1 MMWQKELSGEQAV
14 LVLEEAPI
22 AILVRD
28 IDSGELIYRNHFA
41 QELFA
46 KGLRAENTPDCF
58 QRESLGEKDCQE
70 CQDKLQKK
78 KYHLEDGSICQSTVR
93 LADWAG
99 KPARIEYITEVEA
112 DKQAAA
118 EKTPGETETEHLEQY
133 FQTILKYLQ
142 GGVAVVRYGK
152 DGHMTPEFLSQGFA
166 DMTGMSME
174 DAWELYSKDA
184 LAGVHP
190 EDQAAVQA
198 QMTEYIDSGA
208 SRCELTYRLKKG
220 NEGYVWVKNRLFMVL
235 NEDGDR
241 IVYADYSD
249 MTNER
254 EKQEKLRRQYDN
266 ILLRHYQTAGPDT
279 LIVGHCNI
287 TQNRILEII
296 DYTDSGLIKSFG
308 TRREDFFKGIA
319 SLLAEEERQQF
330 MDIYLNEPTL
340 AAFKRNDMAQTM
352 ECFINLP
359 KEKMGRHVRFLV
371 NLVKTPDSGDVTGIL
386 TVTDIT
392 AKYISDQILNK
403 LSVGNYEL
411 IVDID
416 LAKNGYTVLTCNKE
430 SELNVDRQGC
440 FTEAINIILNDR
452 IVPKDRENTER
463 MMAREYMLERLARED
478 SYSFHYSRMDE
489 QGEVLMKNLTL
500 FAIDLR
506 VGRICLAQTDI
517 TDSVR
522 EQKSML
528 NVMAYTFELMGFI
541 DIQSKAF
548 TMYTRQIILKNLP
561 PCVMADYDEAV
572 EMMLGMYAPESGNE
586 HNAETLRLSRLLQEL
601 EKRPAGYDI
610 VLLYQTEQ
618 EPLYKQ
624 FNILWGDSSHKQI
637 CIVRADVT
645 EMLENEHRT
654 KRALKEALTIAEEA
668 NQAKSNFLF
677 SMSHDI
683 RTPMN
688 AIIGMTT
695 LASAHLK
702 DSERVADCLQK
713 ISFSSQYLLSLIN
726 DILDMSKIES
736 STIVL
741 NNERLS
747 VLGLVKQVSAI
758 IEPQVRAAGQQF
770 DVRTDGVLHP
780 DFYGDGMRINQILIN
795 ILSNAVKFTPDGGR
809 IGLTVEELDAHKD
822 GWVRYRFT
830 VSDTGIG
837 MSEEFIAH
845 IFERFVR
852 SNNAARVE
860 GTGLGLSIT
869 KGLIDL
875 MGGDISVESKINQGT
890 TFRVELECE
899 LCRAKHEEMMEQM
912 PDTPETDFLR
922 ECRFLVAE
930 DNHINAEILCELLS
944 MFGAE
949 CVVRADG
956 RQVVEEFRNAQPWTY
971 DAILMD
977 VQMPVMNGYDAA
989 RAIRKMEREDAVGIP
1004 IIAMTA
1010 NAFAEDV
1017 EASLAAGMDAHV
1029 AKPLDIKVFMRVLA
1043 DTMQR
1048 AAGPTETQTERQTE
1062 GQTERETP

>member
-1 MMWQKELSGEQAV
+1 MWQKVLSGEQAV
-14 LVLEEAPI
+14 FVLEEAPI
-22 AILVRD
+22 AIFVSD
-28 IDSGELIYRNHFA
+28 IDSGELIYGNHFA

-46 KGLRAENTPDCF
+46 KGFKIQDTPDCF
-58 QRESLGEKDCQE
+58 QNESLGQRDGRETQV
-70 CQDKLQKK
+70 KLQKK
-78 KYHLEDGSICQSTVR
+78 KYRLEDGSTYQSTVR
-93 LADWAG
+93 LADWDG
-99 KPARIEYITEVEA
+99 KSARIECIAEIEA
-112 DKQAAA
+112 DMHLIPKGVQGG
-118 EKTPGETETEHLEQY
+118 KDKEHLEQY

-166 DMTGMSME
+166 DMTGMSLE
-174 DAWELYSKDA
+174 DAWKLYSEDA

-198 QMTEYIDSGA
+198 QMTEYIDSDA
-208 SRCELTYRLKKG
+208 SRCELIYRLKKG
-220 NEGYVWVKNRLFMVL
+220 NGDYVWVKNRLFMVL
-235 NEDGDR
+235 NEDGER

-249 MTNER
+249 MTSER

-266 ILLRHYQTAGPDT
+266 ILLQHYRMTGPDT

-319 SLLAEEERQQF
+319 SLVAEEERQRF
-330 MDIYLNEPTL
+330 LDMYLNEPTL
-340 AAFKRNDMAQTM
+340 AAFKRHDMMQVM

-359 KEKMGRHVRFLV
+359 GETLGRHVMFQV
-371 NLVKTPDSGDVTGIL
+371 NLIKTPDSGDVTGIL

-392 AKYISDQILNK
+392 EKYISDQILNK

-416 LAKNGYTVLTCNKE
+416 LVKNSYTILTCNRE
-430 SELNVDRQGC
+430 SELTVNRQGC
-440 FTEAINIILNDR
+440 FNEAINIILNDR
-452 IVPKDRENTER
+452 IAPKDRDNTKR
-463 MMAREYMLERLARED
+463 MLEQNYMLERLARED
-478 SYSFHYSRMDE
+478 SYSFHYASIDAL
-489 QGEVLMKNLTL
+489 GEVLMKNLTL

-561 PCVMADYDEAV
+561 PCVMDDYDEAV
-572 EMMLGMYAPESGNE
+572 AMIMGVYVPECGNE
-586 HNAETLRLSRLLQEL
+586 NKIETLLLSRLLEEL

-610 VLLYQTEQ
+610 VLPYQTEQ
-618 EPLYKQ
+618 EILYKQ

-654 KRALKEALTIAEEA
+654 KNALKEALTIAEEA

-695 LASAHLK
+695 LASAHLEN
-702 DSERVADCLQK
+702 SERVADCLQK
-713 ISFSSQYLLSLIN
+713 ISFSSRYLLSLIN

-741 NNERLS
+741 NNEKLS
-747 VLGLVKQVSAI
+747 VSGLAEQVSAI

-770 DVRTDGVLHP
+770 DVCTDGILHP

-795 ILSNAVKFTPDGGR
+795 ILSNAVKFTPNGGR
-809 IGLTVEELDAHKD
+809 IGLTVEELTARKD

-837 MSEEFIAH
+837 MSEEFLSH

-875 MGGDISVESKINQGT
+875 MDGDISVESKVNQGT

-899 LCRAKHEEMMEQM
+899 ISQTKPEEVVEQTL
-912 PDTPETDFLR
+912 DTLEADFLR
-922 ECRFLVAE
+922 GCRFLVAE

-949 CVVRADG
+949 SVVRTDG
-956 RQVVEEFRNAQPWTY
+956 IQVVEEFRNTPPGTY

-989 RAIRKMEREDAVGIP
+989 RVIRQMEREDAAGIP

-1029 AKPLDIKVFMRVLA
+1029 AKPLDIKLFMGVLEN
-1043 DTMQR
+1043 TMEK
-1048 AAGPTETQTERQTE
+1048 TEKQKERN
-1062 GQTERETP
+1062 TP